1 MFSTDDAGHV
11 EAEVAT
17 ESQGMLEE
25 FVGYI
30 KSHKVV
36 VLEDL
41 AAHFSLKTE
50 AAVQR
55 VKELEVRGRTGPQPY
70 PHAPATLHA
79 SGTHK
84 HRRPSLDRL
93 PLRIELKAVL
103 VAGRV
108 CAQELGHIT
117 GVMDDR

>member
-50 AAVQR
+50 ASTKKPRDV
-55 VKELEVRGRTGPQPY
+55 EG
-70 PHAPATLHA
+70 
-79 SGTHK
+79 
-84 HRRPSLDRL
+84 
-93 PLRIELKAVL
+93 
-103 VAGRV
+103 
-108 CAQELGHIT
+108 
-117 GVMDDR
+117 

>member
-55 VKELEVRGRTGPQPY
+55 VKELEVR
-70 PHAPATLHA
+70 
-79 SGTHK
+79 
-84 HRRPSLDRL
+84 
-93 PLRIELKAVL
+93 
-103 VAGRV
+103 VAGPGRS
-108 CAQELGHIT
+108 HIT
-117 GVMDDR
+117 RTRDPTRFGHAQAPPPKPRSLAAAS

>member
-55 VKELEVRGRTGPQPY
+55 VKELEVRGRIGQQPISTRTRD
-70 PHAPATLHA
+70 PTR

-93 PLRIELKAVL
+93 PLRVELKAVL

>member
-55 VKELEVRGRTGPQPY
+55 VKELEVRVAGPGRSHIHTHPP
-70 PHAPATLHA
+70 THA
-79 SGTHK
+79 SKGTHK
-84 HRRPSLDRL
+84 PPPQLDRL
-93 PLRIELKAVL
+93 PLRVELKAVL

>member
-55 VKELEVRGRTGPQPY
+55 VKELEVRVAGPGRSHIHTHPRP
-70 PHAPATLHA
+70 HA

-93 PLRIELKAVL
+93 PS
-103 VAGRV
+103 
-108 CAQELGHIT
+108 
-117 GVMDDR
+117 

>member
-70 PHAPATLHA
+70 PHAPATLLRARTSTAAQA
-79 SGTHK
+79 SIAC
-84 HRRPSLDRL
+84 RC
-93 PLRIELKAVL
+93 ELSSKQ
-103 VAGRV
+103 
-108 CAQELGHIT
+108 CW
-117 GVMDDR
+117 

>member
-55 VKELEVRGRTGPQPY
+55 VKELEVR
-70 PHAPATLHA
+70 
-79 SGTHK
+79 
-84 HRRPSLDRL
+84 
-93 PLRIELKAVL
+93 
-103 VAGRV
+103 VAGPGRSHIHISTRTRDPTRFGH
-108 CAQELGHIT
+108 AQAPPPKPRSLAAAS
-117 GVMDDR
+117 

>member
-55 VKELEVRGRTGPQPY
+55 VKELEVRGRTGQPH
-70 PHAPATLHA
+70 PHAPATPHA

-84 HRRPSLDRL
+84 HRRPSSIV
-93 PLRIELKAVL
+93 PLRVELKAVL
-103 VAGRV
+103 VTVRV

>member
-70 PHAPATLHA
+70 PHIHTHTRDPTRFGHAQAPPPKPRSLAAA
-79 SGTHK
+79 S
-84 HRRPSLDRL
+84 
-93 PLRIELKAVL
+93 
-103 VAGRV
+103 
-108 CAQELGHIT
+108 
-117 GVMDDR
+117 

>member
-55 VKELEVRGRTGPQPY
+55 VKELEVRVAGPGRSHIQY
-70 PHAPATLHA
+70 PHAPATPHA
-79 SGTHK
+79 RARTSTTAQASIAC
-84 HRRPSLDRL
+84 RC
-93 PLRIELKAVL
+93 ELSSKQ
-103 VAGRV
+103 
-108 CAQELGHIT
+108 CW
-117 GVMDDR
+117 

>member
-70 PHAPATLHA
+70 PHIHTHPRPHTLRA
-79 SGTHK
+79 RTSTAAQASIACRCELSSKQCWWLAVSARRSSGTS
-84 HRRPSLDRL
+84 R
-93 PLRIELKAVL
+93 A
-103 VAGRV
+103 
-108 CAQELGHIT
+108 
-117 GVMDDR
+117 